1 MIETEPRIQNSE
13 YRMAEVLRRS
23 EELLA
28 VLETDALHM
37 RESLSLLDRM
47 RGLVIKHDE
56 SGLQE
61 MLQQIRAKADAYAAA
76 ESQRQRLR
84 RQLAVLLDCPLG
96 ELTLSRLAAALR
108 PPLRDRAVRQRTVL
122 RDLAERLRRE
132 HRSTALLLADCVRFN
147 RALFRA
153 IFHQGK
159 AQPVVYGA
167 TGVAKPMPSGHLMN
181 VQF

>member
-1 MIETEPRIQNSE
+1 MMDTEPRTQKSE
-13 YRMAEVLRRS
+13 FRTAEVLRRS

-37 RESLSLLDRM
+37 QESLSILDRM

-84 RQLAVLLDCPLG
+84 RQLAVLLDCPLA
-96 ELTLSRLAAALR
+96 ELTLSRLTAALH
-108 PPLRDRAVRQRTVL
+108 PPLRDRAVRQRAIL

-132 HRSTALLLADCVRFN
+132 HRNTSLLLTDCVRFN
-147 RALFRA
+147 LALFRA

-159 AQPVVYGA
+159 TQPVVYGA
-167 TGVAKPMPSGHLMN
+167 TGMARPVPSSHLMN